1 MDFNNRVT
9 QTGAYVA
16 GSVMSKLLSKVFLW
30 MTIALGITGLTSML
44 VYNSSF
50 VFTLMQNPML
60 MWGLVIAELIMVI
73 ALSAAINKI
82 SFTAATLMFIIYS
95 ILNGVML
102 SSIFLIYTQ
111 ASISLAFFVTA
122 GTFGAMALWGYTTRR
137 DLSKMGSILFMA
149 LIGLIIA
156 TIVNIFLKSSA
167 IYWITTYAG
176 VLIFTGLTAWDV
188 QKIKRMLS
196 TADEVNDTT
205 KKVALLGA
213 LSLYLDFIN
222 LFLYIL
228 RIFGNKN

>member
-50 VFTLMQNPML
+50 MFTLMQTPML

-102 SSIFLIYTQ
+102 SSIFLIYTR